1 MRPNYQWLPDRHRLE
16 GMASR
21 SVLQDL
27 EKCLEW
33 LEDESDEFRFRM
45 ALIAAVA
52 LISTVG
58 HVLGKVDGSQRPALM
73 EILARRFDQWKRDRT
88 KARVFWE

>member
-21 SVLQDL
+21 SVLQDV

-52 LISTVG
+52 LIRTVG
-58 HVLGKVDGSQRPALM
+58 HVLRKVDGSRRPALM
-73 EILARRFDQWKRDRT
+73 EIISRRFDQ
-88 KARVFWE
+88 